1 MGLKTRTKERNER
14 QQQQKQER
22 RRKEMNEKQPT
33 SPSTLPPPSPQQQQ
47 TKQTTT
53 TTTTKNKQKTTTT
66 KKLQQCCIYLTG
78 VTTAPT
84 RVYVHF
90 TLAGHK
96 MPILIDDWRLGRP
109 EAVRSHV
116 ALESCARVDER
127 GRGVREAEA
136 ENDEDDKQVRQPHQ
150 PVQLLHHR
158 LQCWNGRTR
167 AMRVR
172 RRV

>member
-1 MGLKTRTKERNER
+1 MKN
-14 QQQQKQER
+14 
-22 RRKEMNEKQPT
+22 NP
-33 SPSTLPPPSPQQQQ
+33 LPPPPHHHHPLNNNKQ

-53 TTTTKNKQKTTTT
+53 TTNKQTNQKKT
-66 KKLQQCCIYLTG
+66 KKLQQRCIYLTG

-84 RVYVHF
+84 RIYVHF
-90 TLAGHK
+90 TLAGHE

-127 GRGVREAEA
+127 GGGVCEAEA

-158 LQCWNGRTR
+158 LQCWKGRTR
-167 AMRVR
+167 EMRVR